1 VCQTCKREVAL
12 DRFHKI
18 EWAFQRA
25 RLTEIIRDWRV
36 QAVIA
41 ESNSIG
47 QPNLEALIR
56 EGLPVRGFETTGSS
70 KSPLIQS
77 LALALEREECRWI
90 ANETARLELLAYEA
104 TISKTTGRVSYSAPD
119 GGHDDTV
126 MARALAWKA
135 TLEGAMGNAY

>member
-1 VCQTCKREVAL
+1 M
-12 DRFHKI
+12 
-18 EWAFQRA
+18 
-25 RLTEIIRDWRV
+25 
-36 QAVIA
+36 
-41 ESNSIG
+41 
-47 QPNLEALIR
+47 
-56 EGLPVRGFETTGSS
+56 RGFETTGSS

-90 ANETARLELLAYEA
+90 VNETARLELLAYEA